1 MRKPNQPVDSV
12 NTSGLVFDT
21 KQEQVP
27 VVVTPEVEIAVV
39 EVEVKEETVVVEQEE
54 TAVVEQVVEEKV
66 EPKKASKKKEVEDD
80 DVVPMSTI
88 NKASDSSD

>member
-1 MRKPNQPVDSV
+1 MRKLNQPVDSV
-12 NTSGLVFDT
+12 NTSGLLFDT
-21 KQEQVP
+21 QQEQAP
-27 VVVTPEVEIAVV
+27 VVVTPEVEVAVV
-39 EVEVKEETVVVEQEE
+39 EVEVKEEPVVVEE
-54 TAVVEQVVEEKV
+54 VVEEKV

>member
-1 MRKPNQPVDSV
+1 VKKLNQPVDSV
-12 NTSGLVFDT
+12 NTSGLLFDT

-27 VVVTPEVEIAVV
+27 AVVTPEVEVAVV
-39 EVEVKEETVVVEQEE
+39 EVEVKEEP
-54 TAVVEQVVEEKV
+54 ASVEQVVEEV

>member
-1 MRKPNQPVDSV
+1 MRKLNQPVDSV
-12 NTSGLVFDT
+12 NTSGLFFDT

-27 VVVTPEVEIAVV
+27 VAVTPEVEVAVV
-39 EVEVKEETVVVEQEE
+39 EVEVKEEPVVVEE
-54 TAVVEQVVEEKV
+54 VIEEKV

>member
-1 MRKPNQPVDSV
+1 MKKLNQPVDSV
-12 NTSGLVFDT
+12 NTSGLLFDT

-27 VVVTPEVEIAVV
+27 AVVTPEVEVAVV
-39 EVEVKEETVVVEQEE
+39 EVEVKEEP
-54 TAVVEQVVEEKV
+54 ASVEQVVEEV

>member
-1 MRKPNQPVDSV
+1 MKKLNQPVDSV
-12 NTSGLVFDT
+12 NTSGLLFDT

-27 VVVTPEVEIAVV
+27 AVVTPEVEVAVV
-39 EVEVKEETVVVEQEE
+39 EVEVKEEP
-54 TAVVEQVVEEKV
+54 ASVEQVVEEV

-88 NKASDSSD
+88 NKASDSND

>member
-12 NTSGLVFDT
+12 NTSGLLFDT

-27 VVVTPEVEIAVV
+27 VVAAPEVEVAVV
-39 EVEVKEETVVVEQEE
+39 EVEVKKEP
-54 TAVVEQVVEEKV
+54 AVVEEVVKEKA
-66 EPKKASKKKEVEDD
+66 EPKKASKQKEVEDD

-88 NKASDSSD
+88 NKASNSND

>member
-27 VVVTPEVEIAVV
+27 VVVTPEVDVAVV
-39 EVEVKEETVVVEQEE
+39 EVEVKEEPV
-54 TAVVEQVVEEKV
+54 VVEQVVEEKV

-88 NKASDSSD
+88 NKASDSND

>member
-1 MRKPNQPVDSV
+1 MRKLNQPVDSV
-12 NTSGLVFDT
+12 NTSGLLFDT

-27 VVVTPEVEIAVV
+27 VVVTPEVEVAVV
-39 EVEVKEETVVVEQEE
+39 EVEVKEEPVVVKQ
-54 TAVVEQVVEEKV
+54 AVEEKV

>member
-12 NTSGLVFDT
+12 NTSGLLFDT

-27 VVVTPEVEIAVV
+27 VVAVPEVEVAVV
-39 EVEVKEETVVVEQEE
+39 EVEVKKEP
-54 TAVVEQVVEEKV
+54 AVVEEVVKEKT
-66 EPKKASKKKEVEDD
+66 EPKKASKQKEVEDD

-88 NKASDSSD
+88 NKASNSND

>member
-12 NTSGLVFDT
+12 NTSGLYFDT
-21 KQEQVP
+21 KEEQVP
-27 VVVTPEVEIAVV
+27 VVVTPKVEIAVV
-39 EVEVKEETVVVEQEE
+39 DVEVKEEPV
-54 TAVVEQVVEEKV
+54 AVEQVVEEKV

>member
-1 MRKPNQPVDSV
+1 VKKKNQLNDSV
-12 NTSGLVFDT
+12 NTSGLLFET

-27 VVVTPEVEIAVV
+27 AVVTPEVEVAVV
-39 EVEVKEETVVVEQEE
+39 EVEVKEEPIVVEQR
-54 TAVVEQVVEEKV
+54 VEEKV

-88 NKASDSSD
+88 NKESDSSES

>member
-1 MRKPNQPVDSV
+1 MRKLNQPVDSV

-27 VVVTPEVEIAVV
+27 VVVTPEVENAVV
-39 EVEVKEETVVVEQEE
+39 EVEVKEEPVVVEE
-54 TAVVEQVVEEKV
+54 VVEEKV

>member
-1 MRKPNQPVDSV
+1 MRKLNQPVDSV
-12 NTSGLVFDT
+12 NTSGLLFDT
-21 KQEQVP
+21 KQEQAP
-27 VVVTPEVEIAVV
+27 VVVTPEVEVAVV
-39 EVEVKEETVVVEQEE
+39 DVEIKEEPVVVEE
-54 TAVVEQVVEEKV
+54 VFEEKV

>member
-1 MRKPNQPVDSV
+1 MRKLNQPVDSV
-12 NTSGLVFDT
+12 NTSGLLCDT
-21 KQEQVP
+21 KQEQAP
-27 VVVTPEVEIAVV
+27 VVVTPEVEVAVV
-39 EVEVKEETVVVEQEE
+39 EVEVKEEPVVVEE
-54 TAVVEQVVEEKV
+54 VVEEKV

>member
-1 MRKPNQPVDSV
+1 MRKLNQPVDSV

-27 VVVTPEVEIAVV
+27 VVVTPEVEVAVV
-39 EVEVKEETVVVEQEE
+39 EVEVKEEPVVVKQ
-54 TAVVEQVVEEKV
+54 AVEEKV

>member
-1 MRKPNQPVDSV
+1 MRKLNQPVDSV
-12 NTSGLVFDT
+12 NTSGLLFDT

-27 VVVTPEVEIAVV
+27 AVVTPEVEVAVV
-39 EVEVKEETVVVEQEE
+39 DVEVKEEPVVVEQ
-54 TAVVEQVVEEKV
+54 AVEEKV

>member
-1 MRKPNQPVDSV
+1 VRKLDQPVDSV
-12 NTSGLVFDT
+12 NTSGLLFDT

-27 VVVTPEVEIAVV
+27 VVVTPEVEVAVV
-39 EVEVKEETVVVEQEE
+39 EVEVKEEPV
-54 TAVVEQVVEEKV
+54 VVEQVVEEKV
-66 EPKKASKKKEVEDD
+66 EPKKASKKTEVEDD

>member
-12 NTSGLVFDT
+12 NTSGLLFDT

-27 VVVTPEVEIAVV
+27 VVAAPEVEVAVV
-39 EVEVKEETVVVEQEE
+39 EVEVKKEP
-54 TAVVEQVVEEKV
+54 AVVEEVVKEKTEPKT
-66 EPKKASKKKEVEDD
+66 EPKKASKQKEVEDD

-88 NKASDSSD
+88 NKASNSND